1 MKPLNL
7 LGLVFIF
14 TFMAVLSHAEVS
26 TSILGL
32 WGVKNLDDKNLQ
44 EHSEMVEGGLEA
56 RSKIKFAS
64 CLDQSTHLNI
74 SSNFM
79 SYEVDGF
86 VCVLPN
92 GNISK
97 MDKIVD
103 MRLGALFFENSDVA
117 IFKYQDCA
125 DCIEI
130 FYKDG
135 DSLIWLLDRESNQ
148 RKYFY
153 RKNIANPN

>member
-92 GNISK
+92 GKVVS
-97 MDKIVD
+97 
-103 MRLGALFFENSDVA
+103 RLKCNSD
-117 IFKYQDCA
+117 F
-125 DCIEI
+125 
-130 FYKDG
+130 
-135 DSLIWLLDRESNQ
+135 ESVVS
-148 RKYFY
+148 KLKCSSDFETA
-153 RKNIANPN
+153 KF